1 MASTWLPRVL
11 CLLVG
16 LLPSLAA
23 ANKANIYCCQGAN
36 GQSMCA
42 DVLPPACYG
51 REYREISPRGTVLRV
66 VAAPLT
72 REERARIEAEKEREA
87 ALEAERE
94 IQRRIDTALLETYR
108 GLDDIDAREAKSL
121 ADIDAMIND
130 IRRRLVELDEEEVAL
145 DQLIAS
151 LPADQVTHRHRL
163 ARTDIDNERGI
174 YQRLLQG
181 KVREREAVQA
191 RYAVD
196 RRRYAELLAD
206 KGRR

>member
-1 MASTWLPRVL
+1 MASTWLSRVL

-16 LLPSLAA
+16 LLPALAA
-23 ANKANIYCCQGAN
+23 ANKGNIYCCQGTN
-36 GQSMCA
+36 GQSICA
-42 DVLPPACYG
+42 DVLPPACYE

-72 REERARIEAEKEREA
+72 REERARIEAEKQREA
-87 ALEAERE
+87 ELEEERE

-108 GLDDIDAREAKSL
+108 GLDDIDAREGKSL
-121 ADIDAMIND
+121 ADIDAMIID
-130 IRRRLVELDEEEVAL
+130 IRKHLAELDEEEVKL

-151 LPADQVTHRHRL
+151 LPADQVTQRHRL
-163 ARTDIDNERGI
+163 ARSDIDNERGV

-181 KVREREAVQA
+181 KLKERAAVQE
-191 RYAVD
+191 RYALD

-206 KGRR
+206 KRKR

>member
-1 MASTWLPRVL
+1 MASTWLPRAFF
-11 CLLVG
+11 CLLL

-23 ANKANIYCCQGAN
+23 ANKGNIYCCQGAN
-36 GQSMCA
+36 GQSICA
-42 DVLPPACYG
+42 DVLPAACYG

-72 REERARIEAEKEREA
+72 REERARLEAEKQREA
-87 ALEAERE
+87 ELEAERE

-108 GLDDIDAREAKSL
+108 GLDDIDAREASSL
-121 ADIDAMIND
+121 ADIDAIIAD
-130 IRRRLVELDEEEVAL
+130 IRRRLKELDEEEVKL

-151 LPADQVTHRHRL
+151 IPPDQVTHRHRL

-174 YQRLLQG
+174 YQRMLQS
-181 KVREREAVQA
+181 KLKERLAVQE

-196 RRRYAELLAD
+196 RRRYAELLAE
-206 KGRR
+206 KPKR